1 MDKLACALKDV
12 PQSIINQIIT
22 DQMKK
27 KVREAIEDEK
37 IDEIL
42 DDQIE
47 KAIVAYVKA
56 NSKKYVDE
64 YLKKEGSKII
74 NDAIECSF
82 DDNGVGDDAYE
93 VIQDAV
99 SEWITSKFKNK
110 KGEKK

>member
-42 DDQIE
+42 DAQIE
-47 KAIVAYVKA
+47 KAIVAFVKKNASTYVKQ
-56 NSKKYVDE
+56 
-64 YLKKEGSKII
+64 YLDKEGADII
-74 NDAIECSF
+74 KEAIESSF
-82 DDNGVGDDAYE
+82 DDNGVGDDAYS
-93 VIQDAV
+93 VIQDAA
-99 SEWITSKFKNK
+99 EAFIISKFKKGGK
-110 KGEKK
+110 K